1 METKKNIACHV
12 IHGLKHQVLN
22 TCNRFFFSLHS
33 SAGPGLTGSGSHGLL
48 APVHPIWDGHIP
60 WLTTML
66 ALGSGENLPEPSPA
80 GMALG
85 AVNSQEWSWWQLLQG
100 WNCKSN
106 INKMTPKKTYVTLYS
121 PWQHLVAHPSPA
133 KKENA
138 IHTEMQ
144 SLYHKILSWLP
155 LAFMAGLPFSAFM
168 AVVAFMPFMAFMALA
183 TI

>member
-1 METKKNIACHV
+1 MAHYNAGTWLWRKSSRAKPSW
-12 IHGLKHQVLN
+12 HGTWCSEQPGMVLVA
-22 TCNRFFFSLHS
+22 T
-33 SAGPGLTGSGSHGLL
+33 
-48 APVHPIWDGHIP
+48 
-60 WLTTML
+60 
-66 ALGSGENLPEPSPA
+66 PA
-80 GMALG
+80 RL
-85 AVNSQEWSWWQLLQG
+85 ELQIKQKQ
-100 WNCKSN
+100 ND
-106 INKMTPKKTYVTLYS
+106 TKKTYVTLYS

>member
-1 METKKNIACHV
+1 MEHHGVNITKWKPK
-12 IHGLKHQVLN
+12 KHSMSCDSWLEAPSAKYMQQI
-22 TCNRFFFSLHS
+22 FFSLHS

-85 AVNSQEWSWWQLLQG
+85 AVDSQEWSWWQLLQG

-106 INKMTPKKTYVTLYS
+106 KNKMTPKKT
-121 PWQHLVAHPSPA
+121 
-133 KKENA
+133 
-138 IHTEMQ
+138 
-144 SLYHKILSWLP
+144 
-155 LAFMAGLPFSAFM
+155 
-168 AVVAFMPFMAFMALA
+168 
-183 TI
+183 